1 MTDGPTVCQ
10 GSGALQDGLTGN
22 PAKVTKNAISS
33 GSIRQ
38 PVSASGRRPTSK
50 KTQPEPNR
58 QTSPCAGQRHQT
70 SRSAGETSHD
80 TARELE
86 PSHALEED
94 DGNGESNANTGV
106 ALVWRGSQM

>member
-1 MTDGPTVCQ
+1 MGFV
-10 GSGALQDGLTGN
+10 
-22 PAKVTKNAISS
+22 K
-33 GSIRQ
+33 
-38 PVSASGRRPTSK
+38 
-50 KTQPEPNR
+50 PEPNR

-70 SRSAGETSHD
+70 SCSAGETSRD

-106 ALVWRGSQM
+106 VLVWRGSQMCLRKKEGSRFHIV

>member
-1 MTDGPTVCQ
+1 MGFV
-10 GSGALQDGLTGN
+10 
-22 PAKVTKNAISS
+22 K
-33 GSIRQ
+33 
-38 PVSASGRRPTSK
+38 
-50 KTQPEPNR
+50 PEPNR

-106 ALVWRGSQM
+106 ALVWRGSQMWLRKKEGSRFHIV